1 METEKRSLMERVEH
15 AAKNLKFSMAS
26 EMILAILKF
35 ISRKIFVLF
44 LGKEYLGINGL
55 FTDILSM
62 LSLVEL
68 GFGVSITYSLYRP
81 AAQNDDRLIKSLM
94 RLYRR
99 AYQVI
104 GAAVLAVGICITPF
118 LGFFVKEMPENIP
131 HIPLIY
137 ILNVI
142 NVSISYFFSYKSTL
156 LFVYQKKYIDGMIR
170 AGVMLVSVAAQAGV
184 LFVTENY
191 LYYLLTAIAAT
202 FLQNILIYLK
212 TDRLY
217 PYLREK
223 DVDPAE
229 HGGNDL
235 TPDRSGGGLW
245 HR

>member
-68 GFGVSITYSLYRP
+68 GFGVSITYSLYMP
-81 AAQNDDRLIKSLM
+81 EAQNDNRLIKSLI

-104 GAAVLAVGICITPF
+104 KAAMIEIRICIIKF
-118 LGFFVKEMPENIP
+118 FDFFVK
-131 HIPLIY
+131 
-137 ILNVI
+137 
-142 NVSISYFFSYKSTL
+142 
-156 LFVYQKKYIDGMIR
+156 
-170 AGVMLVSVAAQAGV
+170 
-184 LFVTENY
+184 
-191 LYYLLTAIAAT
+191 
-202 FLQNILIYLK
+202 
-212 TDRLY
+212 
-217 PYLREK
+217 
-223 DVDPAE
+223 
-229 HGGNDL
+229 
-235 TPDRSGGGLW
+235 
-245 HR
+245 